1 MFTALRLQLAL
12 IPFLWSLWQQDA
24 PTDDNPIDGNATGP
38 NGDAGASDAPVVK
51 TYTSEQFRR
60 ALATQATKQREEI
73 EAQVKADAESKRLEA
88 DQQWKELADKR
99 EAEKTDL
106 RRQLEAREATER
118 NRILRY
124 EIRDAAR
131 DLAFADP
138 DDAFHLIDRNAIEFN
153 DDGEPT
159 NVPSLVKALAEK
171 KPHLVKQD
179 GDGRRGTPAMQ
190 RGGTL
195 PNQNEGESFLRS
207 RYGTRQQAS

>member
-12 IPFLWSLWQQDA
+12 IPFLWSLWQQD
-24 PTDDNPIDGNATGP
+24 TSSGDDDSDTRDAADTTGDTS
-38 NGDAGASDAPVVK
+38 GQAAADKS
-51 TYTSEQFRR
+51 YTKEQFRR
-60 ALATQATKQREEI
+60 AVAREVADKRKQI
-73 EAQVKADAESKRLEA
+73 EDELRAEQESKRLEA

-99 EAEKTDL
+99 EAEKNDL
-106 RRQLEAREATER
+106 KRDLLAREAAER

-138 DDAFHLIDRNAIEFN
+138 DDAFHLIDRDAIEFN

-159 NVPSLVKALAEK
+159 NVAALVKALADK

-179 GDGRRGTPAMQ
+179 GDGRRGTPEMR